1 MLTTTTFFAW
11 LTALRPFCFLISL
24 SLPESRS
31 DSVPRVRPP
40 LRNCVTFSSLF
51 CSKIGMDSLTP
62 RTGDGELDTSA
73 ILESA
78 LDIFRPVME
87 SATVM
92 AAHYA
97 KACGRDVVLQEDM
110 RFGMMFAA
118 RYVTGRQIGS
128 LFPEIYEDAS
138 DSQRESS
145 GSEGSDYD
153 PDGSESSGSWETV
166 SDSEMVWTR
175 YEGTDDDQA
184 LKMNECAD
192 SWDSWEPQNP
202 SERALKNAIDK
213 QSDL

>member
-1 MLTTTTFFAW
+1 M
-11 LTALRPFCFLISL
+11 
-24 SLPESRS
+24 
-31 DSVPRVRPP
+31 
-40 LRNCVTFSSLF
+40 
-51 CSKIGMDSLTP
+51 TP
-62 RTGDGELDTSA
+62 RTGDGELDTSS

-128 LFPEIYEDAS
+128 LFPEIYGDSS
-138 DSQRESS
+138 DSQ
-145 GSEGSDYD
+145 
-153 PDGSESSGSWETV
+153 SESSGDDSDSWETV
-166 SDSEMVWTR
+166 SDSELVWTR
-175 YEGTDDDQA
+175 YEGTEDEQA

-192 SWDSWEPQNP
+192 TWDAWEPQNF
-202 SERALKNAIDK
+202 SERALKNAVDK
-213 QSDL
+213 QRDL

>member
-1 MLTTTTFFAW
+1 
-11 LTALRPFCFLISL
+11 
-24 SLPESRS
+24 
-31 DSVPRVRPP
+31 
-40 LRNCVTFSSLF
+40 
-51 CSKIGMDSLTP
+51 MDSLTP

-87 SATVM
+87 SATVL

-110 RFGMMFAA
+110 RFGMMYAA

-128 LFPEIYEDAS
+128 LFPEIYEEGDEESS
-138 DSQRESS
+138 DSQSESS
-145 GSEGSDYD
+145 GDSD
-153 PDGSESSGSWETV
+153 SSGSWET
-166 SDSEMVWTR
+166 DDDEELVWTR
-175 YEGTDDDQA
+175 YEGTEDDQA

-192 SWDSWEPQNP
+192 SWDAWEPQNP

-213 QSDL
+213 QREN

>member
-1 MLTTTTFFAW
+1 
-11 LTALRPFCFLISL
+11 
-24 SLPESRS
+24 
-31 DSVPRVRPP
+31 
-40 LRNCVTFSSLF
+40 
-51 CSKIGMDSLTP
+51 MDSLTP

-128 LFPEIYEDAS
+128 LFPEIYEESS
-138 DSQRESS
+138 DSQ
-145 GSEGSDYD
+145 
-153 PDGSESSGSWETV
+153 SESSDPDYADSDSDSSASWETV
-166 SDSEMVWTR
+166 SDSELVWTR
-175 YEGTDDDQA
+175 YEGSEDDQA
-184 LKMNECAD
+184 VKMNECAD
-192 SWDSWEPQNP
+192 SWDAWEPQNF

-213 QSDL
+213 QREN

>member
-1 MLTTTTFFAW
+1 
-11 LTALRPFCFLISL
+11 
-24 SLPESRS
+24 
-31 DSVPRVRPP
+31 
-40 LRNCVTFSSLF
+40 
-51 CSKIGMDSLTP
+51 MDSLTP
-62 RTGDGELDTSA
+62 RTGDGELDTSS

-87 SATVM
+87 SATVL

-110 RFGMMFAA
+110 RFGMMYAA

-128 LFPEIYEDAS
+128 LFPEIYQS
-138 DSQRESS
+138 DSDE
-145 GSEGSDYD
+145 EEDSDFD

-166 SDSEMVWTR
+166 DDEELVWTR
-175 YEGTDDDQA
+175 YDGSEDDQA

-192 SWDSWEPQNP
+192 TWDAWEPQNP

-213 QSDL
+213 QSEN

>member
-1 MLTTTTFFAW
+1 
-11 LTALRPFCFLISL
+11 
-24 SLPESRS
+24 
-31 DSVPRVRPP
+31 
-40 LRNCVTFSSLF
+40 
-51 CSKIGMDSLTP
+51 
-62 RTGDGELDTSA
+62 
-73 ILESA
+73 
-78 LDIFRPVME
+78 ME

-128 LFPEIYEDAS
+128 LFPEIYSESRS
-138 DSQRESS
+138 DSS
-145 GSEGSDYD
+145 SEGSDYD

-192 SWDSWEPQNP
+192 SWASWEPQNP

-213 QSDL
+213 QSEN

>member
-1 MLTTTTFFAW
+1 M
-11 LTALRPFCFLISL
+11 
-24 SLPESRS
+24 
-31 DSVPRVRPP
+31 
-40 LRNCVTFSSLF
+40 
-51 CSKIGMDSLTP
+51 
-62 RTGDGELDTSA
+62 RTGEGDFDTSA

-97 KACGRDVVLQEDM
+97 KACGRDVVLAEDM
-110 RFGMMFAA
+110 HMGMMFAA

-128 LFPEIYEDAS
+128 LYPEIYENGEDGDDEDSGTDS
-138 DSQRESS
+138 D
-145 GSEGSDYD
+145 G
-153 PDGSESSGSWETV
+153 WETV
-166 SDSEMVWTR
+166 SESELTWAR
-175 YEGTDDDQA
+175 YEGTDEQA

-213 QSDL
+213 QKDL

>member
-1 MLTTTTFFAW
+1 M
-11 LTALRPFCFLISL
+11 ALRSG
-24 SLPESRS
+24 E
-31 DSVPRVRPP
+31 
-40 LRNCVTFSSLF
+40 
-51 CSKIGMDSLTP
+51 
-62 RTGDGELDTSA
+62 GDFDTSA

-128 LFPEIYEDAS
+128 LFPEIYEESGEESPCDS
-138 DSQRESS
+138 DSDFDEDE
-145 GSEGSDYD
+145 EGSDYD

-166 SDSEMVWTR
+166 DDEELVWTR

-192 SWDSWEPQNP
+192 SWASWEPQNP

-213 QSDL
+213 QSEN

>member
-1 MLTTTTFFAW
+1 
-11 LTALRPFCFLISL
+11 
-24 SLPESRS
+24 
-31 DSVPRVRPP
+31 
-40 LRNCVTFSSLF
+40 
-51 CSKIGMDSLTP
+51 MDSLTP

-128 LFPEIYEDAS
+128 LFPEIYEEEEESDESRS
-138 DSQRESS
+138 DS
-145 GSEGSDYD
+145 DFD
-153 PDGSESSGSWETV
+153 PAD
-166 SDSEMVWTR
+166 SDS
-175 YEGTDDDQA
+175 
-184 LKMNECAD
+184 D
-192 SWDSWEPQNP
+192 SGFAES
-202 SERALKNAIDK
+202 
-213 QSDL
+213 

>member
-1 MLTTTTFFAW
+1 ME
-11 LTALRPFCFLISL
+11 SL
-24 SLPESRS
+24 NL
-31 DSVPRVRPP
+31 
-40 LRNCVTFSSLF
+40 
-51 CSKIGMDSLTP
+51 
-62 RTGDGELDTSA
+62 RTGDGGLDTSA

-97 KACGRDVVLQEDM
+97 KAAGRDVVLQEDM

-128 LFPEIYEDAS
+128 LFPEIYEESGESHS
-138 DSQRESS
+138 DSD
-145 GSEGSDYD
+145 SDFD
-153 PDGSESSGSWETV
+153 EDGSESSDSWETV

-192 SWDSWEPQNP
+192 SWDAWEPHNP

-213 QSDL
+213 QRDL

>member
-1 MLTTTTFFAW
+1 
-11 LTALRPFCFLISL
+11 
-24 SLPESRS
+24 
-31 DSVPRVRPP
+31 
-40 LRNCVTFSSLF
+40 
-51 CSKIGMDSLTP
+51 MDSLTP
-62 RTGDGELDTSA
+62 RAGDGDFDTSA

-128 LFPEIYEDAS
+128 LFPEIYRESGS
-138 DSQRESS
+138 DSDSDFDE
-145 GSEGSDYD
+145 EGSDYD

-166 SDSEMVWTR
+166 DDEELTWTR

-192 SWDSWEPQNP
+192 TWASWEPQNP

-213 QSDL
+213 QSEN

>member
-1 MLTTTTFFAW
+1 MT
-11 LTALRPFCFLISL
+11 LRSG
-24 SLPESRS
+24 E
-31 DSVPRVRPP
+31 
-40 LRNCVTFSSLF
+40 
-51 CSKIGMDSLTP
+51 
-62 RTGDGELDTSA
+62 GDFDTSA

-87 SATVM
+87 SATVL

-128 LFPEIYEDAS
+128 MFPEIYSESHS
-138 DSQRESS
+138 DSS
-145 GSEGSDYD
+145 SEGSEYD
-153 PDGSESSGSWETV
+153 PDGSDSSGSWETV
-166 SDSEMVWTR
+166 DDEELVWTR
-175 YEGTDDDQA
+175 YEGAEDDQA

-192 SWDSWEPQNP
+192 SWDAWEPQNP

-213 QSDL
+213 QRDL